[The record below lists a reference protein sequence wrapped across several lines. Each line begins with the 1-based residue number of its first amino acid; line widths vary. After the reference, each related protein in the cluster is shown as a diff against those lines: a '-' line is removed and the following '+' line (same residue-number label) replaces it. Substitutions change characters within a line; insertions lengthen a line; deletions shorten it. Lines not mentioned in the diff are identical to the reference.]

1 MMEPTTYGVEDLTE
15 FTKRALRRVGVPATD
30 AEVTAL
36 SLVGADQ
43 QGTASHG
50 LLRLPLYVS
59 AIESGGIN
67 NLPAMKWVA
76 DTGSSALLDA
86 DGALGQVAMA
96 FAVNYAMTHT
106 AARGVCA
113 VAVQNSSHYGT
124 GAFWVDQLSGAGF
137 VAFLTST
144 TGPTVAPFGGAKKLF
159 GTNPLT
165 IGAPSSGMHSLTAD
179 MATSTGAYGKVI
191 AARNEGTILPEGWAM
206 DTSGQPTTDP
216 QEAMAGALTPFGG
229 HKGSAVSALLEAIA
243 ASLGTASFA
252 HETED
257 IWNNPG
263 SRMNTGH
270 LLITIDSNAFTGRA
284 HTEARVEKLQERI
297 RASGREGHE
306 VLAPGDPEQS
316 RARSNQQTI
325 PLSAS
330 TGRLLDQLAQHL
342 DIAGVQRRSGAH

>member
-1 MMEPTTYGVEDLTE
+1 MMGQATYGVDDLTE
-15 FTKRALRRVGVPATD
+15 FAQRALWRVGVPAPD
-30 AEVTAL
+30 AEMTSH

-59 AIESGGIN
+59 AIQSGGIN
-67 NLPAMKWVA
+67 NLPDMKWIA

-96 FAVNYAMTHT
+96 RAVDYALTHT
-106 AARGVCA
+106 AARGICA

-144 TGPTVAPFGGAKKLF
+144 TGPTVAPFGSSQKLL

-165 IGAPSSGMHSLTAD
+165 IGAPSSGTHSLTAD

-191 AARNEGTILPEGWAM
+191 AAKNEGTSIPDGWAV
-206 DTSGQPTTDP
+206 DASGRPTTDP
-216 QEAMAGALTPFGG
+216 QEAMDGALTPFGG
-229 HKGSAVSALLEAIA
+229 HKGSAVSALLEVIA
-243 ASLGTASFA
+243 ASLGTAAFA
-252 HETED
+252 HETQD

-284 HTEARVEKLQERI
+284 HTEARVGTLQERI
-297 RASGREGHE
+297 RTSGRK
-306 VLAPGDPEQS
+306 VFAPGDPEQA
-316 RARSNQQTI
+316 RAQANRQTI

-330 TGRLLDQLAQHL
+330 TARLLDQLAEHL
-342 DIAGVQRRSGAH
+342 HIVKVPRRAGSH